1 MSARLATARLFSQ
14 TPIVVV
20 TRSCVFCR
28 PYSSSSSSSDAPPPL
43 PLLAK
48 LKGDLKAAMKAK
60 DAARL
65 AVLRSILSATLNA
78 SKTAQPISTDA
89 QLVAL
94 LRRTAR
100 ASQDAAAEF
109 RGANRGDLAEK
120 EEAQIAIL
128 ESYARDSGIESLG
141 PEQVKAAAEAVLA
154 GLEAEVAAAAAG
166 GTKTK
171 TAGKGLASEVMRRLL
186 APGGPLDGKDVDKKL
201 VAVTVKR
208 LTAQEA

>member
-1 MSARLATARLFSQ
+1 MSAARSLATGRFAAARLFPRTS
-14 TPIVVV
+14 PVAV
-20 TRSCVFCR
+20 RGCLFCR
-28 PYSSSSSSSDAPPPL
+28 PYSSSDAPPP
-43 PLLAK
+43 PMLAR

-65 AVLRSILSATLNA
+65 AVLRSVLAATLNA

-109 RGANRGDLAEK
+109 RSANRADLADK
-120 EEAQIAIL
+120 EDAQIAIL
-128 ESYARDSGIESLG
+128 ESYARESGIESVG
-141 PEQVKAAAEAVLA
+141 PEQVQAAAEAVLA
-154 GLEAEVAAAAAG
+154 GLQAELAAG
-166 GTKTK
+166 TGKT
-171 TAGKGLASEVMRRLL
+171 TTAAGKGLASEVMRRLL
-186 APGGPLDGKDVDKKL
+186 APDGPLDGKDVDKKD

-208 LTAQEA
+208 LTAQA